1 MSLFASFSVVSGAT
15 LLSRVLGLLRDV
27 LFFATFGTSIYGE
40 AFLLAFTI
48 PNLFRRMLGE
58 GTLTSA
64 FIPVFSESQLV
75 NKNNWSLL
83 NEVLSR
89 LFVFLGCLS
98 VFVAFFTLLTHQF
111 AWFSNPKWYLAN
123 YLNGVTFFYVIFI
136 CASAILVGALNLRD
150 RFLEGALSPV
160 LLNLFLISALCFV
173 GFNPD
178 FSFGQKALF
187 LSLAVVGAGLG
198 QLYLPW
204 FRLRK
209 NFGWKF
215 KWKFSH
221 SSELSEVSSLFWV
234 GAFGAAIAQV
244 NILISRILAYTL
256 DDPGGVSYLYMTA
269 RLVELPLGV
278 FAIAISTILF
288 PVLSRAASK
297 GDKVLYQSSLFAGLR
312 MISMLTIPS
321 SIGLLLLGGLV
332 ISVLFEWKAFGESN
346 VIMASEVLMIIAWTI
361 PLYAL
366 STFLIKS
373 YHSQKNM
380 KVPLRAALLSLL
392 VNLVCSLTLM
402 SAYGV
407 IGLAWANLL
416 AALAQFIFLYYKN
429 PDLSWPS
436 LLRNNQ
442 ICLPKI
448 FTAACGMFFS
458 IQLIRVF
465 FDTATNKLESLLQ
478 LSVFIL
484 VGAFVYFLVL
494 MLLKF
499 PLTGGKHLLSVISK
513 N

>member
-27 LFFATFGTSIYGE
+27 LFFAAFGTSLYGE

-64 FIPVFSESQLV
+64 FIPVFSDSQLV
-75 NKNNWSLL
+75 NQNNWSLL
-83 NEVLSR
+83 NEVLTR

-111 AWFSNPKWYLAN
+111 VWFSNPKWYQAN

-136 CASAILVGALNLRD
+136 CASAILVGALNVRD

-160 LLNLFLISALCFV
+160 VLNFFLISALCFV
-173 GFNPD
+173 GFHRD
-178 FSFGQKALF
+178 FNFGQKALF
-187 LSLAVVGAGLG
+187 LSLAVVGAGLI
-198 QLYLPW
+198 QLCLPW
-204 FRLRK
+204 FRLHK
-209 NFGWKF
+209 DFGWKF
-215 KWKFSH
+215 KWKFSN
-221 SSELSEVSSLFWV
+221 SPELSEVSALFWV

-244 NILISRILAYTL
+244 NILVSRILAYSL
-256 DDPGGVSYLYMTA
+256 DDLGGVSYLYMSA

-288 PVLSRAASK
+288 PVLTRAASK
-297 GDKVLYQSSLFAGLR
+297 GDKVLYKSSFFTGLR

-321 SIGLLLLGGLV
+321 AIGLLLLGELV
-332 ISVLFEWKAFGESN
+332 ISVLFEWNAFGESN
-346 VIMASEVLMIIAWTI
+346 VVMASRVLMIVAWTI

-380 KVPLRAALLSLL
+380 TVPLRAALLSLL
-392 VNLVCSLTLM
+392 VNLVCSLTFM

-416 AALAQFIFLYYKN
+416 SAFAQFTFLCVKN
-429 PDLSWPS
+429 RELSWLS
-436 LLRNNQ
+436 LVKNNE
-442 ICLPKI
+442 ICLTKI
-448 FTAACGMFFS
+448 FTAASAMFFS
-458 IQLIRVF
+458 IQLTRNI
-465 FDTATNKLESLLQ
+465 FDAATNKIESFLQ
-478 LSVFIL
+478 LSLFIF
-484 VGAFVYFLVL
+484 VGAIVYFLVL
-494 MLLKF
+494 MLSKF
-499 PLTGGKHLLSVISK
+499 PLAGGKHLLSLISR